1 MWVFDQ
7 VFFQLVFFDEEDCW
21 AWRYRCF
28 FLFRKMRFEHPVLP
42 RSFCVKTAVCWV
54 FSFNSIAWNPKQPD
68 FYGCFNWMIQNLY
81 LGNGCFTK
89 HPFKSGCLGFE
100 VIIVCVFACVGF
112 WQIEAIEA
120 VYVVDDWVCVCG
132 CPVSAKLEFLVVAQ
146 CPPARFI
153 AHDNEL
159 NVELNIDQV
168 LPPFYWVYL
177 VEF

>member
-1 MWVFDQ
+1 
-7 VFFQLVFFDEEDCW
+7 
-21 AWRYRCF
+21 
-28 FLFRKMRFEHPVLP
+28 
-42 RSFCVKTAVCWV
+42 
-54 FSFNSIAWNPKQPD
+54 
-68 FYGCFNWMIQNLY
+68 MIQNLY

-132 CPVSAKLEFLVVAQ
+132 CPVSAKLEFLVVVQ
-146 CPPARFI
+146 GPPARFI

-159 NVELNIDQV
+159 NVELNIDQF

-177 VEF
+177 VEFKKS